1 MVRLMGELY
10 SPAKIRLVAAR
21 GNQKSSLS
29 VKLCEAVIRA
39 DVYQWFDVR
48 TNTVHFYS
56 MNKDAPLTDEEK
68 KTDYEQLRKLYVSDQ
83 SDFRKLR
90 YTYEQT
96 IHSSAND
103 ILAYRS

>member
-1 MVRLMGELY
+1 MGDLY
-10 SPAKIRLVAAR
+10 SPAKWRLVAAR
-21 GNQKSSLS
+21 GNGKSSLS

-68 KTDYEQLRKLYVSDQ
+68 GL
-83 SDFRKLR
+83 
-90 YTYEQT
+90 
-96 IHSSAND
+96 IM
-103 ILAYRS
+103 RSLGKSTCPIRVIFED